1 MNVSL
6 TKELERLVNEKVKS
20 GMYQTASEVVREGL
34 RLLRE
39 RDKLETLRRDIQ
51 SGFDAI
57 ARGEFETY
65 DEKTSRDLAADIKRR
80 GKQRLVELKRKT
92 ARVASLHPVA
102 PRKGRL

>member
-6 TKELERLVNEKVKS
+6 TKELERLVSDKVKS

-34 RLLRE
+34 RLLKE
-39 RDKLETLRRDIQ
+39 RDKLEALRRDIQ

-65 DEKTSRDLAADIKRR
+65 DQTTSRELAADIKRR
-80 GKQRLVELKRKT
+80 GKQRLAELRRKT
-92 ARVASLHPVA
+92 VRVESLQAVA
-102 PRKGRL
+102 TRKGRP